1 MIPTLFC
8 NYNLD
13 YQQRLGFLT
22 LVAVACD
29 TCRGNREAFVD
40 RLTQLYEGR
49 RSLTNTAG
57 PLDLRSL
64 VVQKDVPSWQLGFSS
79 ERLDRLVLWAEM
91 MGIIAHNGRLSEWS
105 RILQQI
111 VADDITSP
119 RFNPFVLSL
128 EQKAFFLHLL
138 FIHDQALPFLV
149 SRLAALPSEERITVR
164 SACLL
169 TVDAIGAFYD
179 TIPPTGPDR
188 IKLRQEL
195 RDLLERI
202 AGQYRLHDKRAL
214 LTAESRSK
222 AISDLRSLRTVPRVH
237 LAEYHAICR
246 FEQLAD
252 LGVVSKTAGAR
263 TIDEEADRK
272 KIWEWNRNEHL
283 GAARSILDVATSDL
297 ERFLTDN
304 WIEFTGIIARKR
316 LVLLDPIADQ
326 VEIAHYLDA
335 TLTQSRRPLGPVQ
348 VHSWALLAALNALR
362 ESRRIEVGVVFRLL
376 DLMRAS
382 PTAASI
388 VRQGGRTTFLGRTA
402 SVHSDHIADQLSNTP
417 ITEGG
422 M

>member
-1 MIPTLFC
+1 MTPTLFC

-49 RSLTNTAG
+49 RSLTNATG

-105 RILQQI
+105 RLLQQI
-111 VADDITSP
+111 VADDLTSP
-119 RFNPFVLSL
+119 RFNPFVLTL
-128 EQKAFFLHLL
+128 EQRAFFLHLL
-138 FIHDQALPFLV
+138 FIHDQALPFLI
-149 SRLAALPSEERITVR
+149 SRLASLPSEEKITVR
-164 SACLL
+164 TACLL

-202 AGQYRLHDKRAL
+202 ASQYRLHDKRVL
-214 LTAESRSK
+214 LAAESRSK
-222 AISDLRSLRTVPRVH
+222 AIAELRGLRTIPRVH

-246 FEQLAD
+246 FEQLTD
-252 LGVVSKTAGAR
+252 LGIVSKTANAR
-263 TIDEEADRK
+263 TIDEEAGRK
-272 KIWEWNRNEHL
+272 NVWEWNRNEYL
-283 GAARSILDVATSDL
+283 GGARAILDVATSDL
-297 ERFLTDN
+297 ERFLTN
-304 WIEFTGIIARKR
+304 HWIEFIGLINRKR
-316 LVLLDPIADQ
+316 LVRLDPITDQ
-326 VEIAHYLDA
+326 VEVARYLDA
-335 TLTQSRRPLGPVQ
+335 TLMQSRRPLGPVQ
-348 VHSWALLAALNALR
+348 VHSWALLASLSALR
-362 ESRRIEVGVVFRLL
+362 QARRIEIGAVFQLL

-382 PTAASI
+382 PSAASI

-402 SVHSDHIADQLSNTP
+402 SVHSDHIAEQLSSTP
-417 ITEGG
+417 VREGG
-422 M
+422 I